1 MIRPTKGGRRVSS
14 KRDSSVTEMDDEV
27 AATKKAKMGGSTDDV
42 METDSQMTME
52 KHRAGTNE
60 LMEAEDL
67 AQTN

>member
-1 MIRPTKGGRRVSS
+1 
-14 KRDSSVTEMDDEV
+14 MDDEV